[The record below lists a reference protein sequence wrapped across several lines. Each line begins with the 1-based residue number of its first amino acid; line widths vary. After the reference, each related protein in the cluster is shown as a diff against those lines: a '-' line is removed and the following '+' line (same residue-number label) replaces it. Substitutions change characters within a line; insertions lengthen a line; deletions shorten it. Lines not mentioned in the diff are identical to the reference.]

1 MLNHY
6 CFGEFFL
13 SSIGSRLLPKF
24 VSYREMTFMCYILY
38 QAAGCDQVLRSN
50 VRIDRCSVCGG
61 NGNTCKHVVDKYMK
75 QWNQT
80 GKEYFDM

>member
-1 MLNHY
+1 M
-6 CFGEFFL
+6 
-13 SSIGSRLLPKF
+13 
-24 VSYREMTFMCYILY
+24 
-38 QAAGCDQVLRSN
+38 
-50 VRIDRCSVCGG
+50 CGG

>member
-1 MLNHY
+1 
-6 CFGEFFL
+6 
-13 SSIGSRLLPKF
+13 
-24 VSYREMTFMCYILY
+24 MCYILY
-38 QAAGCDQVLRSN
+38 QAAGCDQVLRSD